1 MGSEKQPRYICS
13 FSLTW
18 KIWDRKEKKM
28 DGGSDE
34 GSPAKLAAVLFK
46 GTHCFHYVTKQRKNK
61 EIGNSLLVTQSP

>member
-46 GTHCFHYVTKQRKNK
+46 GTHCFHYVTK
-61 EIGNSLLVTQSP
+61 